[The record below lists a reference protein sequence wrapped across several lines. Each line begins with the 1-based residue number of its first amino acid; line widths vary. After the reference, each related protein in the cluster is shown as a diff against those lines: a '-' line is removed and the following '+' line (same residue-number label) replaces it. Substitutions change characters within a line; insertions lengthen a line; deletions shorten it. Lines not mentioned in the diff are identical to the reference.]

1 MKILEKAYIGKVE
14 IKNRIVM
21 APMNVGALNN
31 SDGTFSE
38 RAIEY
43 FTERARGG
51 VGLIIT
57 GSVRVTRE
65 FERSKETIPLW
76 MPFADHKIHIGSIT
90 ELVSVVM
97 ITVLKLRFNCH
108 REVAGKQEVM
118 LRFMG

>member
-43 FTERARGG
+43 F
-51 VGLIIT
+51 II
-57 GSVRVTRE
+57 
-65 FERSKETIPLW
+65 RSISDRLP
-76 MPFADHKIHIGSIT
+76 
-90 ELVSVVM
+90 
-97 ITVLKLRFNCH
+97 N
-108 REVAGKQEVM
+108 
-118 LRFMG
+118 